1 MCGIVGVVG
10 TADAPSILIEGLK
23 RLEYRGYDSAGIAI
37 LGESGQMIVKEKG
50 KIRNLEAAINWDE
63 ITGSCGIAHT
73 RWATHGA
80 PTVVNAH
87 PHQAGKIAL
96 VHNGII
102 ENYVALKVQ
111 LGKKGHKFLS
121 ETDSEVLAHLIED
134 FYEGDLVRAVQ
145 RALGVVEGAFGI
157 AVTHADE
164 PDLIVG
170 ARRGSPLV
178 VGVGDGVN
186 YLGSDV
192 AAIMGH
198 TRQVIYLDDGEMVIL
213 RPDGISTI
221 NIRNEAV
228 TKEIQEV
235 TWDLGQIQKSGYE
248 HFMLKEIFEQPQTI
262 RDSFRGR
269 VLSASGDAKLGG
281 IQLTDWELQNVRRII
296 ILACGTSWHAGLVG
310 EYMLEEYAHIPVEV
324 EYASEFRY
332 RSPIIEPGTLCLVVS
347 QSGETIDTLEAMR
360 EAKRKGAKVLGITN
374 VVGSTIARESECGV
388 YIHAGPEIGVA
399 STKAFTSQ
407 VTILGLITIL
417 LGRRG
422 YINADRGTQ
431 MLRELEKLPE
441 LVQKVLDQ
449 SDAIKEI
456 AKVYANHRNC
466 LYLGRGVNFPIAL
479 EGALKLKEISYIHA
493 EGYPAAEMKHGP
505 IALIDPDMPVVV
517 IATNDG
523 SYDKIV
529 GNVQEVRARD
539 GKIISIVTEGD
550 TAIAELSDHVITIP
564 DTMNFWMPLLS
575 VIPLQLLAYHIAVL
589 RGEDVDQPRNL
600 AKAVTVE

>member
-1 MCGIVGVVG
+1 MCGIVGVTG
-10 TADAPSILIEGLK
+10 TPEAAEILLEGLK

-37 LGESGQMIVKEKG
+37 VRPDGQHTVKEQG
-50 KIRNLEAAINWDE
+50 KIRNLEARLKGEDMS
-63 ITGSCGIAHT
+63 GSCGIAHT

-80 PTVVNAH
+80 PNAVNAH
-87 PHQAGKIAL
+87 PHNSGHVAL

-102 ENYVALKVQ
+102 ENYAALKVQ
-111 LGKKGHKFLS
+111 LTKQGHKFLS
-121 ETDSEVLAHLIED
+121 ETDTEVLVHLIDEL
-134 FYEGDLVRAVQ
+134 YEGDLVQAVQ
-145 RALGVVEGAFGI
+145 KALAVVEGAFGI
-157 AVTHADE
+157 AVTHKDHPE
-164 PDLIVG
+164 LIVG
-170 ARRGSPLV
+170 ARKGSPLV

-186 YLGSDV
+186 YLASDV

-198 TRQVIYLDDGEMVIL
+198 TRNVIYLDDGEMVTL
-213 RPDGISTI
+213 RPEGVETMNI
-221 NIRNEAV
+221 NNEAV
-228 TKEIQEV
+228 TKEIQEI
-235 TWDLGQIQKSGYE
+235 TWDLDKIQKGGYE

-269 VLSASGDAKLGG
+269 ILTDSGDVKLGG
-281 IQLTDWELQNVRRII
+281 IQLTDWELRNIRRII

-332 RSPIIEPGTLCLVVS
+332 RSPIIEPGTLCLVIS

-422 YINADRGTQ
+422 HLNADRGTQ
-431 MLRELEKLPE
+431 MLKELEKLPA

-456 AKVYANHRNC
+456 ARVYANHHNC

-505 IALIDPDMPVVV
+505 IALIDPQMPVVV
-517 IATNDG
+517 IATKDG

-529 GNVQEVRARD
+529 GNVQEVRARE

-550 TAIAELSDHVITIP
+550 TEIAALSDHVITIP

>member
-1 MCGIVGVVG
+1 MCGIVGVTGSSQAATV
-10 TADAPSILIEGLK
+10 LLEGLK
-23 RLEYRGYDSAGIAI
+23 RLEYRGYDSAGLAIARPGGM
-37 LGESGQMIVKEKG
+37 LLFKEEG
-50 KIRNLEAAINWDE
+50 KIRNLEARLDGQDL
-63 ITGSCGIAHT
+63 TGTCGIAHT

-80 PTVVNAH
+80 PNQINAH
-87 PHQAGKIAL
+87 PHQAGKVAV

-102 ENYVALKVQ
+102 ENHSALKVQ
-111 LGKKGHKFLS
+111 LGKKGRVFRS
-121 ETDSEVLAHLIED
+121 ETDTEVLAHLIDD
-134 FYEGDLVRAVQ
+134 FYEGDLVEAVQ
-145 RALGVVEGAFGI
+145 RALGVVEGTFGI
-157 AVTHADE
+157 AVIHADE
-164 PDLIVG
+164 PELIVG
-170 ARRGSPLV
+170 ARKGSPLV
-178 VGVGDGVN
+178 VGIGEGVN
-186 YLGSDV
+186 YLASDV
-192 AAIMGH
+192 SAILEH
-198 TRQVIYLDDGEMVIL
+198 TRQVIYLDDGEMVTL
-213 RPDGISTI
+213 RPSGILTMNI
-221 NIRNEAV
+221 NNEKI
-228 TKEIQEV
+228 TKEIQEI
-235 TWDLGQIQKSGYE
+235 TWDLSQIQKGGFE
-248 HFMLKEIFEQPQTI
+248 HFMLKEIFEQPRTI

-269 VLSASGDAKLGG
+269 ILPEAGDVKLGG
-281 IQLTDWELQNVRRII
+281 IQLTDWELRNIRRII

-332 RSPIIEPGTLCLVVS
+332 RSPIIDPGTLCLVIS

-422 YINADRGTQ
+422 HINADRGTK
-431 MLRELEKLPE
+431 MLQELEKIPD
-441 LVQKVLDQ
+441 LVQRVLDQ
-449 SDAIKEI
+449 SDKIQAI
-456 AKVYANHRNC
+456 AKVYAKHRNC

-517 IATNDG
+517 IATKDG

-529 GNVQEVRARD
+529 GNVQEVRARS

-550 TAIAELSDHVITIP
+550 VEIAKLSDHVITIP

>member
-1 MCGIVGVVG
+1 MCGIVGVTGSDEAVHV
-10 TADAPSILIEGLK
+10 LLEGLK
-23 RLEYRGYDSAGIAI
+23 RLEYRGYDSAGVAI
-37 LGESGQMIVKEKG
+37 QREDGPYVVKEKG
-50 KIRNLEAAINWDE
+50 KIVNLENLLEDSDMVGTCAI
-63 ITGSCGIAHT
+63 GHT

-80 PTVVNAH
+80 PNAVNAH
-87 PHQAGKIAL
+87 PHQSGDVAL

-102 ENYVALKVQ
+102 ENYAALKVQ
-111 LGKKGHKFLS
+111 LSKQGHTFLS
-121 ETDSEVLAHLIED
+121 DTDTEVLTHLIDEL
-134 FYEGDLVRAVQ
+134 YKGDLVQAVQ
-145 RALGVVEGAFGI
+145 QALQLVDGAFGI
-157 AVTHADE
+157 AVVHKNH

-178 VGVGDGVN
+178 VGVGDGSN
-186 YLGSDV
+186 FLASDV
-192 AAIMGH
+192 AAIMGQ
-198 TRQVIYLDDGEMVIL
+198 TRQVIYLDDGDMVTL
-213 RPDGISTI
+213 TPEGVDTF
-221 NIRNEAV
+221 NIKNEPIA
-228 TKEIQEV
+228 KEIQEI
-235 TWDLGQIQKSGYE
+235 TWDLDAIQKGGYE

-262 RDSFRGR
+262 KDSFRGR
-269 VLSASGDAKLGG
+269 ILTASGDVKLGG
-281 IQLTDWELQNVRRII
+281 IELTDWEIRNIRRIV

-310 EYMLEEYAHIPVEV
+310 EYLLEEYAHLPVEV

-332 RSPIIEPGTLCLVVS
+332 RSPIIEPGTLCLTLS

-360 EAKRKGAKVLGITN
+360 EARRKGGKVLGITN
-374 VVGSTIARESECGV
+374 VVGSTIARETECGV

-407 VTILGLITIL
+407 VTILALLTIL
-417 LGRRG
+417 LGRRN
-422 YINADRGTQ
+422 ILSADMGTQ
-431 MLRELEKLPE
+431 MLKELEKLPD

-449 SDAIKEI
+449 SDQIKEI
-456 AKVYANHRNC
+456 AKVYADHQNC

-505 IALIDPDMPVVV
+505 IALIDPQMPVVV
-517 IATNDG
+517 IATRDG

-550 TAIAELSDHVITIP
+550 QEIAALSDHVITIP
-564 DTMNFWMPLLS
+564 KTLNIWTPLLS
-575 VIPLQLLAYHIAVL
+575 VIPLQLFAYHIAVF

>member
-1 MCGIVGVVG
+1 MCGIVGVTG
-10 TADAPSILIEGLK
+10 TQEAASILIEGLK

-37 LGESGQMIVKEKG
+37 QRAHGQYVVKEQG
-50 KIRNLEAAINWDE
+50 KIKNLEASLDWHQLKG
-63 ITGSCGIAHT
+63 TCGIAHT
-73 RWATHGA
+73 RWATHGV
-80 PTVVNAH
+80 PNRDNAH
-87 PHQAGKIAL
+87 PHIAGKIAL

-102 ENYVALKVQ
+102 ENYAALKVQ
-111 LGKKGHKFLS
+111 LGKKGRTFTS
-121 ETDSEVLAHLIED
+121 ETDTEVLVHLID
-134 FYEGDLVRAVQ
+134 DLYTGDLVTAVQ
-145 RALGVVEGAFGI
+145 KALAVVDGAFGI
-157 AVTHADE
+157 AVTHSDE

-178 VGVGDGVN
+178 VGVGDGEN
-186 YLGSDV
+186 FLASDV
-192 AAIMGH
+192 AAVMGH
-198 TRQVIYLDDGEMVIL
+198 TRQVIYLDDGEMVAL
-213 RPDGISTI
+213 RPEGLTVMTIS
-221 NIRNEAV
+221 NEAI
-228 TKEIQEV
+228 TKEIQEI
-235 TWDLGQIQKSGYE
+235 TWDLGQIQKGGYE

-262 RDSFRGR
+262 RDAFRGR
-269 VLSASGDAKLGG
+269 TLPATGDVKLGG
-281 IQLTDWELQNVRRII
+281 IQLTDWELRNIRRII

-332 RSPIIEPGTLCLVVS
+332 RSPIIEPGTLCLVIS

-360 EAKRKGAKVLGITN
+360 EARRRGAKILGITN

-422 YINADRGTQ
+422 HLSADRGTQ
-431 MLRELEKLPE
+431 MLKELDRIPD
-441 LVQKVLDQ
+441 LVQRVLDQ
-449 SDAIKEI
+449 SEDIRKI
-456 AKVYANHRNC
+456 AEVYAGHHNC

-505 IALIDPDMPVVV
+505 IALIDPNMPVVV
-517 IATNDG
+517 IATKDG

-529 GNVQEVRARD
+529 GNVQEVRARH
-539 GKIISIVTEGD
+539 GKIISVVTEGD
-550 TAIAELSDHVITIP
+550 TEIAHLSDHVITIP

-575 VIPLQLLAYHIAVL
+575 VVPLQLLAYHIAAI

>member
-1 MCGIVGVVG
+1 MCGIVGVTG
-10 TADAPSILIEGLK
+10 SKDAAKVLLEGLK

-37 LGESGQMIVKEKG
+37 LGEDGQQVIKEKG
-50 KIRNLEAAINWDE
+50 KIAALEEACKGEDLRG
-63 ITGSCGIAHT
+63 TCGIAHT

-80 PTVVNAH
+80 PNQVNAH
-87 PHQAGKIAL
+87 PHISGPVAL

-102 ENYVALKVQ
+102 ENYGALKVK
-111 LGKKGHKFLS
+111 LTKKGHVFAS
-121 ETDSEVLAHLIED
+121 ETDTEVLAHLIED
-134 FYEGDLVRAVQ
+134 FYDGDLVLAVQ
-145 RALGVVEGAFGI
+145 RALGVVEGAYGI
-157 AVTHADE
+157 AVTH
-164 PDLIVG
+164 PDHPGLIVG
-170 ARRGSPLV
+170 ARKGSPLV
-178 VGVGDGVN
+178 VGVGEGVN
-186 YLGSDV
+186 FLASDV

-198 TRQVIYLDDGEMVIL
+198 TRQVIYLDDGEMVSL
-213 RPDGISTI
+213 TPEGVTTTTI
-221 NIRNEAV
+221 TNEAI
-228 TKEIQEV
+228 TKEIQEI
-235 TWDLGQIQKSGYE
+235 TWDLGQIQKGGYE

-269 VLSASGDAKLGG
+269 ILTDSGDVKLGG
-281 IQLTDWELQNVRRII
+281 IQLTDWELRNIRRIV

-310 EYMLEEYAHIPVEV
+310 EYLIEEYARIPVEV

-332 RSPIIEPGTLCLVVS
+332 RSPIIDPGTLCLVIS

-407 VTILGLITIL
+407 VTILALLTLL
-417 LGRRG
+417 LGRRTS
-422 YINADRGTQ
+422 ISADLGHQ
-431 MLRELEKLPE
+431 ILKELENIPAK
-441 LVQKVLDQ
+441 VQKVLDH
-449 SDAIKEI
+449 SEAIKEI
-456 AKVYANHRNC
+456 ARIYAGHKNC

-517 IATNDG
+517 IAIKDG

-539 GKIISIVTEGD
+539 GKIIAIVTEGD
-550 TAIAELSDHVITIP
+550 TEIAALSDHVITIP
-564 DTMNFWMPLLS
+564 DTMNFWTPLLS
-575 VIPLQLLAYHIAVL
+575 VIPLQLLAYHIAVF

>member
-1 MCGIVGVVG
+1 V
-10 TADAPSILIEGLK
+10 
-23 RLEYRGYDSAGIAI
+23 
-37 LGESGQMIVKEKG
+37 
-50 KIRNLEAAINWDE
+50 
-63 ITGSCGIAHT
+63 
-73 RWATHGA
+73 
-80 PTVVNAH
+80 
-87 PHQAGKIAL
+87 
-96 VHNGII
+96 
-102 ENYVALKVQ
+102 
-111 LGKKGHKFLS
+111 
-121 ETDSEVLAHLIED
+121 
-134 FYEGDLVRAVQ
+134 
-145 RALGVVEGAFGI
+145 
-157 AVTHADE
+157 
-164 PDLIVG
+164 
-170 ARRGSPLV
+170 
-178 VGVGDGVN
+178 
-186 YLGSDV
+186 
-192 AAIMGH
+192 
-198 TRQVIYLDDGEMVIL
+198 
-213 RPDGISTI
+213 
-221 NIRNEAV
+221 
-228 TKEIQEV
+228 
-235 TWDLGQIQKSGYE
+235 
-248 HFMLKEIFEQPQTI
+248 
-262 RDSFRGR
+262 
-269 VLSASGDAKLGG
+269 KLGG
-281 IQLTDWELQNVRRII
+281 IQLTDWELRNIRRII

-310 EYMLEEYAHIPVEV
+310 EYLLEEYAHIPVEV

-332 RSPIIEPGTLCLVVS
+332 RSPIIDPGTLCLVVS

-360 EAKRKGAKVLGITN
+360 EAKRKGAKVVGITN

-422 YINADRGTQ
+422 HLNADRGAQ
-431 MLRELEKLPE
+431 MIKELVKLPA

-449 SDAIKEI
+449 SDAIMEI
-456 AKVYANHRNC
+456 AKVYANHHNC

-505 IALIDPDMPVVV
+505 IALIDPQMPVVV
-517 IATNDG
+517 IATKDG

-564 DTMNFWMPLLS
+564 ETMNFWMPLLS

>member
-1 MCGIVGVVG
+1 MCGIVGVTG
-10 TADAPSILIEGLK
+10 SKDAAKVLLEGLK

-37 LGESGQMIVKEKG
+37 LGEDGQQVIKEKG
-50 KIRNLEAAINWDE
+50 KIAALEEACKGEDLRG
-63 ITGSCGIAHT
+63 TCGIAHT

-80 PTVVNAH
+80 PNQVNAH
-87 PHQAGKIAL
+87 PHISGPVAL

-102 ENYVALKVQ
+102 ENYGALKVK
-111 LGKKGHKFLS
+111 LTKKGHVFAS
-121 ETDSEVLAHLIED
+121 ETDTEVLAHLIED
-134 FYEGDLVRAVQ
+134 FYDGDLVLAVQ
-145 RALGVVEGAFGI
+145 RALGVVEGAYGI
-157 AVTHADE
+157 AVTH
-164 PDLIVG
+164 PDHPGLIVG
-170 ARRGSPLV
+170 ARKGSPLV
-178 VGVGDGVN
+178 VGVGEGVN
-186 YLGSDV
+186 FLASDV

-198 TRQVIYLDDGEMVIL
+198 TRQVIYLDDGEMVSL
-213 RPDGISTI
+213 TPEGVTTTTI
-221 NIRNEAV
+221 TNEAI
-228 TKEIQEV
+228 TKEIQEI
-235 TWDLGQIQKSGYE
+235 TWDLGQIQKGGYE

-269 VLSASGDAKLGG
+269 ILTDSGDVKLGG
-281 IQLTDWELQNVRRII
+281 IQLTDWELRNIRRIV

-310 EYMLEEYAHIPVEV
+310 EYLIEEYARIPVEV

-332 RSPIIEPGTLCLVVS
+332 RSPIIDPGTLCLVIS

-407 VTILGLITIL
+407 VTILALLTLL
-417 LGRRG
+417 LGRRTS
-422 YINADRGTQ
+422 ISADLGHQ
-431 MLRELEKLPE
+431 ILKELENIPAK
-441 LVQKVLDQ
+441 VQKVLDH
-449 SDAIKEI
+449 SEAIKEI
-456 AKVYANHRNC
+456 ARIYAGHKNC

-505 IALIDPDMPVVV
+505 IALIDPNMPVVV
-517 IATNDG
+517 IAIKDG

-539 GKIISIVTEGD
+539 GKIIAIVTEGD
-550 TAIAELSDHVITIP
+550 TEIAALSDHVITIP
-564 DTMNFWMPLLS
+564 DTMNFWTPLLS
-575 VIPLQLLAYHIAVL
+575 VIPLQLLAYHIAVF

>member
-10 TADAPSILIEGLK
+10 TADAASILIEGLK
-23 RLEYRGYDSAGIAI
+23 RLEYRGYDSSGIA
-37 LGESGQMIVKEKG
+37 MIGPDSQIVVKEKG
-50 KIRNLEAAINWDE
+50 KIRNLVAAIKWDE
-63 ITGSCGIAHT
+63 VKGTCGIAHT

-80 PTVVNAH
+80 PNQINAH
-87 PHQAGKIAL
+87 PHVAGKVAL

-102 ENYVALKVQ
+102 ENHSALKVQ
-111 LGKKGHKFLS
+111 LGKSGHKFLS
-121 ETDSEVLAHLIED
+121 DTDSEVLAHLVED
-134 FYEGDLVRAVQ
+134 FYDGDLVYAVQ
-145 RALGVVEGAFGI
+145 KALGVVDGAFGI
-157 AVTHADE
+157 AVTHTDE
-164 PDLIVG
+164 PDLVVG

-178 VGVGDGVN
+178 VGVGNGVN
-186 YLGSDV
+186 YLASDV
-192 AAIMGH
+192 AAIMAH
-198 TRQVIYLDDGEMVIL
+198 TRQVIYLDDGEMVTL
-213 RPDGISTI
+213 RPEGINTI
-221 NIRNEAV
+221 NIKNEAV
-228 TKEIQEV
+228 TKEIQEI
-235 TWDLGQIQKSGYE
+235 TWDLGQIQKGGYE

-269 VLSASGDAKLGG
+269 ILSEAGDVKLGG
-281 IQLTDWELQNVRRII
+281 IELTDWELRNIRRII

-310 EYMLEEYAHIPVEV
+310 EYLLEEYAHIPVEV

-332 RSPIIEPGTLCLVVS
+332 RSPIIEPGTLCLVIS

-422 YINADRGTQ
+422 HLSADRGTQ
-431 MLRELEKLPE
+431 MLRELEKLPS

-449 SDAIKEI
+449 SDSILEI
-456 AKVYANHRNC
+456 AKVYANHKNC

-505 IALIDPDMPVVV
+505 IALIDPQMPVVV
-517 IATNDG
+517 IATKDG
-523 SYDKIV
+523 SYEKIV

>member
-1 MCGIVGVVG
+1 MCGIVGVTG
-10 TADAPSILIEGLK
+10 TQEAASILIEGLK

-37 LGESGQMIVKEKG
+37 QRPHGQYVVKEQG
-50 KIRNLEAAINWDE
+50 KIKNLEACLDWHQLKG
-63 ITGSCGIAHT
+63 TCGIAHT
-73 RWATHGA
+73 RWATHGV
-80 PTVVNAH
+80 PNRDNAH
-87 PHQAGKIAL
+87 PHVAGKIAL

-102 ENYVALKVQ
+102 ENYAALKVQ
-111 LGKKGHKFLS
+111 LGKKGRVFTS
-121 ETDSEVLAHLIED
+121 ETDTEVLVHLID
-134 FYEGDLVRAVQ
+134 DLYTGDLVTAVQ
-145 RALGVVEGAFGI
+145 KALAVVDGAFGI
-157 AVTHADE
+157 AVTHSDE

-186 YLGSDV
+186 FLASDV
-192 AAIMGH
+192 AAVMGH
-198 TRQVIYLDDGEMVIL
+198 TRQVIYLDDGEMVAL
-213 RPDGISTI
+213 RPGGLTVMTIS
-221 NIRNEAV
+221 NEAI
-228 TKEIQEV
+228 TKEIEEI
-235 TWDLGQIQKSGYE
+235 TWDLGQIQKGGFE

-262 RDSFRGR
+262 RDAFRGR
-269 VLSASGDAKLGG
+269 TLPQTGDVKLGG
-281 IQLTDWELQNVRRII
+281 IQLTDWELRNIRRII

-332 RSPIIEPGTLCLVVS
+332 RSPIIEPGTLCLVIS

-360 EAKRKGAKVLGITN
+360 EARRRGAKILGITN

-422 YINADRGTQ
+422 HLSADRGTQ
-431 MLRELEKLPE
+431 MLKELDRIPD
-441 LVQKVLDQ
+441 LVQRVLDQ
-449 SDAIKEI
+449 SDAIRKI
-456 AKVYANHRNC
+456 AEVYADHHNC

-505 IALIDPDMPVVV
+505 IALIDPHMPVVV
-517 IATNDG
+517 IATKDG

-529 GNVQEVRARD
+529 GNVQEVRARH
-539 GKIISIVTEGD
+539 GKIISVVTEGD
-550 TAIAELSDHVITIP
+550 TEIAALSDHVITIP

-575 VIPLQLLAYHIAVL
+575 VVPLQLLAYHIAAI